1 MAQEIKGFGDHFNG
15 FKRHLKLAAATFA
28 AIAAIGIGFAY
39 SLPDIYKSEGYILI
53 EEPQIP
59 SEILRSTIT
68 GYAAQQVTILSE
80 KILTIPTII
89 EIIKEFDL
97 YAEERESTPI
107 EMLAMDARLA
117 INVEPVTRA
126 TVSQTGLPTTRVVG
140 FNISFEDKDPKTAKA
155 VTDSLV
161 EMYLSENLKSRSAL
175 TKDTSA
181 FLVQEVDQ
189 LEAEIG
195 TLEGNL
201 AKFKEENADRLPSLN
216 QVNMQQMQRADDQLL
231 QLETQLQ
238 SLEQTRISIEAQ
250 MVGLDVTMPTQ
261 LRDGTIALSP
271 LDQLKQLQSQ
281 LTVYQSRYSDDHP
294 DVKATKRDI
303 ESLKTRFGLDVNLT
317 QVDQSIAGVKA
328 DLALATQ
335 KYGPE
340 HPDVLLLNKRLA
352 ELERTAADTLQK
364 KLETEVT
371 PDNPAY
377 IQLKATLNSIDAEEQ
392 AIKTTMAKLRAD
404 MADYERRLMET
415 PQVERELAALSRTL
429 SSTSNRYWVMRD
441 KQFAAE
447 MGETLE
453 TESKGEQMVLIE
465 PPRLPL
471 KPYKPNRGAIILLT
485 VLFGLVAG
493 IGISQLADSLDKS
506 IHDAPALFSVQGSEP
521 LVQIP
526 YIYTNA
532 ELEKVAKLKK
542 LTLAG
547 VAPVIFCIGLV
558 LHFTVLPLDVLW
570 YSVASRIG
578 L

>member
-1 MAQEIKGFGDHFNG
+1 MAQEIKGFVEHFDG

-28 AIAAIGIGFAY
+28 AITAIGIGFAY

-68 GYAAQQVTILSE
+68 SYAAQQVTILSE

-89 EIIKEFDL
+89 SIIKEYDL
-97 YAEERESTPI
+97 YAAERESTPL
-107 EMLAMDARLA
+107 ELLALDARAA
-117 INVEPVTRA
+117 INVEPATRA
-126 TVSQTGLPTTRVVG
+126 SVSTSGLPSTRVVG
-140 FNISFEDKDPKTAKA
+140 FTISFEDKDPKTAKA
-155 VTDSLV
+155 VTDALV

-181 FLVQEVDQ
+181 FLVQEVKQ
-189 LEAEIG
+189 LEAEIS

-216 QVNMQQMQRADDQLL
+216 NMNMQQMQRVDDQML
-231 QLETQLQ
+231 QLESQLQ
-238 SLEQTRISIEAQ
+238 SLEQTRISVEAQ
-250 MVGLDVTMPTQ
+250 MVGLDATMPTRLQ
-261 LRDGTIALSP
+261 DGTIALSP
-271 LDQLKQLQSQ
+271 SDQLKQLQSQ
-281 LTVYQSRYSDDHP
+281 LAVYQSRYSDDHP

-303 ESLKTRFGLDVNLT
+303 ESLKARFGLDVDLT
-317 QVDQSIAGVKA
+317 QIDQNITNVKA
-328 DLALATQ
+328 DLALAKQ

-352 ELERTAADTLQK
+352 ELERAAADSLQK
-364 KLETEVT
+364 KLESEVT

-392 AIKTTMAKLRAD
+392 AIKSTMAKLRSE

-453 TESKGEQMVLIE
+453 TESKGEQMVLVE

-485 VLFGLVAG
+485 ILFALVAG
-493 IGISQLADSLDKS
+493 IGITQLADSLDRS
-506 IHDAPALFSVQGSEP
+506 IHDAPALLSVVGSEP
-521 LVQIP
+521 LVEIP

-532 ELEKVAKLKK
+532 ELAKVAKLKK

-547 VAPVIFCIGLV
+547 VVPLIFCIVLV
-558 LHFTVLPLDVLW
+558 LHFTILPLDVLW
-570 YSVASRIG
+570 YSLANRIG